1 MKANHLHQHELLIDH
16 PRPLSVEDAASII
29 GVSTA
34 TIRNWVKAGYLSPT
48 GQRPL
53 LFDEQEVL
61 SLKSLIASGDV
72 ARLRARAN
80 KSTSDVTSIPME
92 YMGEASVA
100 AIIEALAAIFD
111 RERDRLSISALLFL
125 AALRVLQLRG
135 EVSSSSFGNEIDI
148 NQFHS
153 WKRKAVQQEIHEWF
167 FAEKSVLDARTYKE
181 LSRVLHVI
189 PNGDI
194 IGLIYQ
200 ALASEGEK
208 SNKGSYYTPPDV
220 VATSL
225 GYEVG
230 VASSF
235 LDPCCGTGQYLLCAA
250 KTLQLRLEDIYGFDN
265 DELATR
271 IARINLL
278 IAFPEADVRPNVVCL
293 DTITELAT
301 GEVFCS
307 TNHMLSCADFI
318 ATNPPWG
325 AFKNRQLAV
334 HLTNGIRSN
343 EAFSLILA
351 KSIKLLKDRG
361 RLSFVLPES
370 ILKIRI
376 HADIRELILTHTSIL
391 RISHLGRQF
400 SDVFTPVI
408 RLDLLKEAPSE
419 SWQVTIENQG
429 EVHKVEQG
437 RFLRNSN
444 FVLDA
449 NVTES
454 EDSILERLYAN
465 ESVTLRGNADWA
477 LGIVTGNNKSFI
489 KDEPQ
494 EKMEAIYK
502 GSDICKFALKE
513 PSSYLLFTPEKFQ
526 QVAKVELYRAP
537 EKLIYKFI
545 SSKLVFAF
553 DDRQRLTLNS
563 ANILI
568 PRLPGIST
576 KVALGF
582 LNSNV
587 FQYIFSKKF
596 STHKVLRGDLE
607 MLPFPRMSEAEGAEI
622 ENIVD
627 QILAGYDKNPDLNR
641 AIYSVFRITPED
653 VDCIE
658 SSLFQ

>member
-1 MKANHLHQHELLIDH
+1 MKVNHLQQNELLIDH
-16 PRPLSVEDAASII
+16 LRPLSVESAASII

-53 LFDEQEVL
+53 LFDQQEVL
-61 SLKSLIASGDV
+61 SLKSSIASGDV
-72 ARLRARAN
+72 SRLRARAN
-80 KSTSDVTSIPME
+80 KSTSGSKSIPTE
-92 YMGEASVA
+92 YMGDLSAVSV
-100 AIIEALAAIFD
+100 IEAVVALFD
-111 RERDRLSISALLFL
+111 REHERLSMSEMLFL
-125 AALRVLQLRG
+125 TSLRILELRG
-135 EVSSSSFGNEIDI
+135 EVSIGSFENKIDLSH
-148 NQFHS
+148 FHS
-153 WKRKAVQQEIHEWF
+153 WRRRAVREEIFEWF
-167 FAEKSVLDARTYKE
+167 SVNKKTICASDYEK
-181 LSRVLHVI
+181 LSRIVHVV
-189 PNGDI
+189 PDGDLV
-194 IGLIYQ
+194 GLIYQ
-200 ALASEGEK
+200 ALASEGDK
-208 SNKGSYYTPPDV
+208 SNKGSYYTPPEV

-225 GYEVG
+225 SYEVG
-230 VASSF
+230 TASSF

-250 KTLQLRLEDIYGFDN
+250 KTLKLKIEDIYGFDN

-278 IAFPEADVRPNVVCL
+278 IAFPQADTRPNVECL

-301 GEVFCS
+301 GEVFCP
-307 TNHMLSCADFI
+307 TNYMLGSVDFI

-325 AFKNRQLAV
+325 AFKNRQLAA
-334 HLTNGIRSN
+334 HLTNGVRSS

-351 KSIKLLKDRG
+351 KSIRLLKDGG
-361 RLSFVLPES
+361 RLSFILPES

-376 HADIRELILTHTSIL
+376 HADIREMILTHTRVL

-400 SDVFTPVI
+400 SGVFTPVI
-408 RLDLLKEAPSE
+408 RLDLVKETPNDS
-419 SWQVTIENQG
+419 SQVSIENQG
-429 EVHKVEQG
+429 EVHKVEQN
-437 RFLRNSN
+437 RFLKNEN

-454 EDSILERLYAN
+454 EDRILDRLYAN
-465 ESVTLRGNADWA
+465 EFVTLKGNADWA

-489 KDEPQ
+489 KDQPQ

-502 GSDICKFALKE
+502 GSDVCKFVLKE
-513 PSSYLLFTPEKFQ
+513 PSSYLYFTPDKFQ
-526 QVAKVELYRAP
+526 QVAKMEFYRAP

-553 DDRQRLTLNS
+553 DDAQRLTLNS
-563 ANILI
+563 ANMLI

-576 KVALGF
+576 KIALGF

-607 MLPFPRMSEAEGAEI
+607 MLPFPRVSGAEGAEI
-622 ENIVD
+622 ERIVD
-627 QILAGYDKNPDLNR
+627 QILAGHDRNFELNR
-641 AIYSVFRITPED
+641 AVYSAFRVTVED
-653 VDCIE
+653 IDCIE
-658 SSLFQ
+658 KILLQ

>member
-16 PRPLSVEDAASII
+16 LRPLSVEGAASVI

-53 LFDEQEVL
+53 LLDQQEVL
-61 SLKSLIASGDV
+61 GLKSLIASGDV

-80 KSTSDVTSIPME
+80 KSTSGATSIPTE
-92 YMGEASVA
+92 YMGDASVA
-100 AIIEALAAIFD
+100 AVIEAVAEMFG
-111 RERDRLSISALLFL
+111 RENISISALLFL
-125 AALRVLQLRG
+125 TSLRILEIREEVLSGLL
-135 EVSSSSFGNEIDI
+135 SNEIDI
-148 NQFHS
+148 SHFHS
-153 WKRKAVQQEIHEWF
+153 WKRKAIREEISKWF
-167 FAEKSVLDARTYKE
+167 SAEKSILHAHTYRE
-181 LSRVLHVI
+181 LSRILHAI
-189 PNGDI
+189 PNGDL

-200 ALASEGEK
+200 ALASEGDK
-208 SNKGSYYTPPDV
+208 STKGSYYTPPEV

-225 GYEVG
+225 SYEAGAV
-230 VASSF
+230 SSF

-250 KTLQLRLEDIYGFDN
+250 KTLKLHLEDIYGFDN

-278 IAFPEADVRPNVVCL
+278 IAFPQADMRPNVECL

-307 TNHMLSCADFI
+307 TNHMLGSVDFI

-325 AFKNRQLAV
+325 AFKNRQLAA
-334 HLTNGIRSN
+334 HLTNGVRSN

-351 KSIKLLKDRG
+351 KSIKLLKDGG
-361 RLSFVLPES
+361 RLSFILPES

-376 HADIRELILTHTSIL
+376 HADIREMILTHTRVL

-400 SDVFTPVI
+400 SGVFTPVI
-408 RLDLLKEAPSE
+408 RLDLLKEAPSD
-419 SWQVTIENQG
+419 SSQVSIENQE
-429 EVHKVEQG
+429 EVHKVDQR
-437 RFLRNSN
+437 RFLTNDN
-444 FVLDA
+444 FVIDA

-454 EDSILERLYAN
+454 EDRILERLYAN
-465 ESVTLRGNADWA
+465 EFVTLKGNADWA
-477 LGIVTGNNKSFI
+477 LGIVTGNNQSFI
-489 KDEPQ
+489 KDQPQ
-494 EKMEAIYK
+494 EEMEAIFK
-502 GSDICKFALKE
+502 GSDVCKFVLKE
-513 PSSYLLFTPEKFQ
+513 PSNYLHFTPEKFQ
-526 QVAKVELYRAP
+526 QVAKVGLYRAP

-568 PRLPGIST
+568 PRLPEIST

-607 MLPFPRMSEAEGAEI
+607 GLPFPRISRAEGTEI
-622 ENIVD
+622 EGIVD
-627 QILAGYDKNPDLNR
+627 QILTGHDRVSELNR
-641 AIYSVFRITPED
+641 AIYSAFRITPED

-658 SSLFQ
+658 KTLFQ

>member
-1 MKANHLHQHELLIDH
+1 MKANHLHQYELHIDYL
-16 PRPLSVEDAASII
+16 RPLSVENAASVI

-34 TIRNWVKAGYLSPT
+34 TIRNWVRAGYLSPT

-53 LFDEQEVL
+53 LFDQQEVL
-61 SLKSLIASGDV
+61 GLKSLIASGDV

-80 KSTSDVTSIPME
+80 KSTSGATSIPTE
-92 YMGEASVA
+92 YMGDASVA
-100 AIIEALAAIFD
+100 AVIEAVVEMFA
-111 RERDRLSISALLFL
+111 REHISISALLFL
-125 AALRVLQLRG
+125 TSLRILELSG
-135 EVSSSSFGNEIDI
+135 EVSSGSFANEIDI
-148 NQFHS
+148 SHFHS
-153 WKRKAVQQEIHEWF
+153 WKRKAVLDEISKWF
-167 FAEKSVLDARTYKE
+167 FAEKAILHASIYRE
-181 LSRVLHVI
+181 LSRILRAI
-189 PNGDI
+189 PNGDL

-200 ALASEGEK
+200 ALASEGDK
-208 SNKGSYYTPPDV
+208 STKGSYYTPPEV

-225 GYEVG
+225 NYEVG
-230 VASSF
+230 AASSF

-250 KTLQLRLEDIYGFDN
+250 KTLKLNLEDIYGFDN

-278 IAFPEADVRPNVVCL
+278 IAFPQADTRPNIECL
-293 DTITELAT
+293 DAITELAT
-301 GEVFCS
+301 GEFFCP
-307 TNHMLSCADFI
+307 TNYMIGSVDFI

-325 AFKNRQLAV
+325 AFKNRQLAA
-334 HLTNGIRSN
+334 HLTNGVRSN

-351 KSIKLLKDRG
+351 KSIKLLKDGG
-361 RLSFVLPES
+361 RLSFILPES

-376 HADIRELILTHTSIL
+376 HADIREMILTHTRVL

-400 SDVFTPVI
+400 SSVFTPVI
-408 RLDLLKEAPSE
+408 RLDLLKEAPSD
-419 SWQVTIENQG
+419 SSQVSIENHG
-429 EVHKVEQG
+429 DVHKVDQR
-437 RFLRNSN
+437 RFLKNEN

-454 EDSILERLYAN
+454 EDRILERLYAN
-465 ESVTLRGNADWA
+465 EFLTLKGNADWA

-489 KDEPQ
+489 KDQPQ

-502 GSDICKFALKE
+502 GSDVCKFVLKE
-513 PSSYLLFTPEKFQ
+513 PSNYLHFIPEKFQ
-526 QVAKVELYRAP
+526 QVAKAEIYRAP

-553 DDRQRLTLNS
+553 DNRQRLTLNS

-568 PRLPGIST
+568 PRLPEIST

-596 STHKVLRGDLE
+596 ATHKVLRGDLE
-607 MLPFPRMSEAEGAEI
+607 ALPFPKISRAEGKEI
-622 ENIVD
+622 EGIVD
-627 QILAGYDKNPDLNR
+627 QIIAGHDKILELNR
-641 AIYSVFRITPED
+641 TIYSVFRITTKD
-653 VDCIE
+653 INCIE
-658 SSLFQ
+658 KTLFQ